1 MCPADSKIQFSVLY
15 VYLCSCFIILSVILL
30 RGEGLG
36 GGGTD
41 VGETM
46 RLTGKGAKEGKR
58 IWR

>member
-1 MCPADSKIQFSVLY
+1 MCPPDSKIKFSVLY
-15 VYLCSCFIILSVILL
+15 VHLRSCIIILSVILL

-36 GGGTD
+36 GGGTH

-46 RLTGKGAKEGKR
+46 RLTGEGAKEGKR